1 MKILH
6 ILNDGPSELSDKI
19 IDAQTKENQ
28 VKVVSLP
35 KREVSY
41 EELVDEIFS
50 HDRVV
55 SWQNNKLQIINWL
68 IKL

>member
-28 VKVVSLP
+28 VKVLSLP

-55 SWQNNKLQIINWL
+55 SW
-68 IKL
+68 